1 MDLVEQL
8 FSANQNSLTELQKKD
23 FEKHLAEYINE
34 LLLHDF
40 NKLVQ
45 LLYRVDVNENKLKNL
60 LKENPQTDAAVLIA
74 NLLIQRQMEKIKT
87 KQSFK
92 KNDNISEEE
101 KW

>member
-1 MDLVEQL
+1 MDLIEQL

-23 FEKHLAEYINE
+23 FEKKLVEYINE

-40 NKLVQ
+40 NKLIQ

-60 LKENPQTDAAVLIA
+60 LKANPQTDAADLIA
-74 NLLIQRQMEKIKT
+74 ELLIQRQIEKIKT
-87 KQSFK
+87 KQAFK